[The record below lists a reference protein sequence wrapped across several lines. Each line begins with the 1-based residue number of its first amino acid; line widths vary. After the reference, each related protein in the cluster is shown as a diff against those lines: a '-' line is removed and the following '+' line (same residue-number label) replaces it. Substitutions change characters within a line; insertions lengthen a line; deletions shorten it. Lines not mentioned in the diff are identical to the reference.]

1 MVSALVEKN
10 INMAAP
16 VLLKLFSAQT
26 HNSSLPGEPATWPTA
41 VPFDKMSTSG
51 VRQTFSG

>member
-1 MVSALVEKN
+1 MVSARMGKN

-26 HNSSLPGEPATWPTA
+26 HDSSLPAEPTTWPTA
-41 VPFDKMSTSG
+41 EPFKK
-51 VRQTFSG
+51 